1 MANESI
7 NQSRKLFLINFI
19 NYLKMSSHKIQNR
32 YYRFSGIRTQLIV
45 TLFAGMLISGLAGCS
60 TSEMAVDTSSA
71 ETADQTERDFEK
83 MEEIYWARIDSSKM
97 SFTDA
102 DVEFM
107 TGMIGHH
114 AQALIMSDLAPR
126 NNAGPAVR
134 RLAARIINAQKDEIA
149 TMQQWLRDRNQPVP
163 VVGIDGLILTIS
175 MEMPDEEMADGMDME
190 HEQDMNHEMDHN
202 MSGEETDHSAMGHH
216 GMDHSNMPGMLTQE
230 QLNELGRLKGREFDR
245 KFLLYMIDHHQGAV
259 IMSDTLFDT
268 DGAALDEQAFRLA
281 ADIKVDQETE
291 IERMK
296 LMLRNM
302 ESE

>member
-1 MANESI
+1 MQ
-7 NQSRKLFLINFI
+7 NQN
-19 NYLKMSSHKIQNR
+19 
-32 YYRFSGIRTQLIV
+32 YRFSGIRNQLVV
-45 TLFAGMLISGLAGCS
+45 TLLAGMLVIGLAGCS
-60 TSEMAVDTSSA
+60 TSEMAVDTSSV
-71 ETADQTERDFEK
+71 ETTGKAERDFEK

-114 AQALIMSDLAPR
+114 AQALIMSDLAPK
-126 NNAGPAVR
+126 NSAGPAVQ

-163 VVGIDGLILTIS
+163 VVEIDGLILTIT
-175 MEMPDEEMADGMDME
+175 MEMPDEKMADGMDME
-190 HEQDMNHEMDHN
+190 HEQEMNHEMDHN
-202 MSGEETDHSAMGHH
+202 MSGEEMDHSAMGHH

>member
-1 MANESI
+1 MM
-7 NQSRKLFLINFI
+7 NQ
-19 NYLKMSSHKIQNR
+19 
-32 YYRFSGIRTQLIV
+32 RFTLSGIRTSL
-45 TLFAGMLISGLAGCS
+45 MLILFSGTLVAGFAGCS
-60 TSEMAVDTSSA
+60 TSEMTADADTSQTET
-71 ETADQTERDFEK
+71 ETAAERDYEQ

-114 AQALIMSDLAPR
+114 AQALIMSDLAPK
-126 NNAGPAVR
+126 NDASPAVQ

-149 TMQQWLRDRNQPVP
+149 TMQRWLRDRNQPVP
-163 VVGIDGLILTIS
+163 VVNIDDLILTIT
-175 MEMPDEEMADGMDME
+175 MEMPDEGMADGMDADMSEGME
-190 HEQDMNHEMDHN
+190 HDSDHEMDHS
-202 MSGEETDHSAMGHH
+202 MSGNDMDHSAMGHH

-230 QLNELGRLKGREFDR
+230 QLNELGRLKGEEFDR

>member
-1 MANESI
+1 MHLLM
-7 NQSRKLFLINFI
+7 QKLFLLNLFGIPSNSMK
-19 NYLKMSSHKIQNR
+19 NQN
-32 YYRFSGIRTQLIV
+32 YRFSGIRTQLMV
-45 TLFAGMLISGLAGCS
+45 TLFAGMFISGLAGCS
-60 TSEMAVDTSSA
+60 TSEMAADSSS
-71 ETADQTERDFEK
+71 ADQTERDFEK

-114 AQALIMSDLAPR
+114 AQALIMSDLAPK
-126 NNAGPAVR
+126 NNAGPAVQ

-163 VVGIDGLILTIS
+163 VVEIDDLILTIS
-175 MEMPDEEMADGMDME
+175 MEVPEEGMADGMDME
-190 HEQDMNHEMDHN
+190 HDTGHEMDHD
-202 MSGEETDHSAMGHH
+202 MSGDEMDHSAMGHH

-230 QLNELGRLKGREFDR
+230 QLNELGRLRGREFDR

>member
-1 MANESI
+1 MKKKNYSSPGIAI
-7 NQSRKLFLINFI
+7 YMLFIL
-19 NYLKMSSHKIQNR
+19 
-32 YYRFSGIRTQLIV
+32 
-45 TLFAGMLISGLAGCS
+45 LAGFFVVGTTSCS
-60 TSEMAVDTSSA
+60 TSEMTSNAS
-71 ETADQTERDFEK
+71 TSQTENPANSDYEK

-97 SFTDA
+97 NFTDA

-114 AQALIMSDLAPR
+114 AQALIMSDLAPK

-134 RLAARIINAQKDEIA
+134 RLAARIINAQKDEIE
-149 TMQQWLRDRNQPVP
+149 TMQQWLRDRNQPIP
-163 VVGIDGLILTIS
+163 VVEIDGLILTIN
-175 MEMPDEEMADGMDME
+175 MEMPEEEMNGGMNMDMDMDHETE
-190 HEQDMNHEMDHN
+190 HEMSGHEMDQ
-202 MSGEETDHSAMGHH
+202 GEEEMDHSAMGHH
-216 GMDHSNMPGMLTQE
+216 GMDHHNMPGMLSQE
-230 QLNELGRLKGREFDR
+230 QLNELGRINGDEFDR

>member
-1 MANESI
+1 MRSHFVFFMLTGI
-7 NQSRKLFLINFI
+7 FI
-19 NYLKMSSHKIQNR
+19 
-32 YYRFSGIRTQLIV
+32 SGI
-45 TLFAGMLISGLAGCS
+45 FGCS
-60 TSEMAVDTSSA
+60 TSEMAADTTSYEA
-71 ETADQTERDFEK
+71 EARDYEK

-114 AQALIMSDLAPR
+114 AQALIMSDLAPE
-126 NNAGPAVR
+126 NDAGPAVQ

-149 TMQQWLRDRNQPVP
+149 TMQRWLRDRNQPVP
-163 VVGIDGLILTIS
+163 IVEIDGLILNIS
-175 MEMPDEEMADGMDME
+175 MEMPEEEMAAGMDME
-190 HEQDMNHEMDHN
+190 HDTTHEMDHD
-202 MSGEETDHSAMGHH
+202 MSGHGMDHDEEEMDHSSMGHH

-230 QLNELGRLKGREFDR
+230 QLNELGRLRGEEFDR

-268 DGAALDEQAFRLA
+268 DGAALDEEAFRLG

-296 LMLRNM
+296 LMLREM
-302 ESE
+302 QEE

>member
-1 MANESI
+1 MQ
-7 NQSRKLFLINFI
+7 NQN
-19 NYLKMSSHKIQNR
+19 
-32 YYRFSGIRTQLIV
+32 YRFSGIRNQLAV
-45 TLFAGMLISGLAGCS
+45 TLLAGMLVSGLAGCS
-60 TSEMAVDTSSA
+60 TTEMATDTSSQ
-71 ETADQTERDFEK
+71 ETTGKAERDFEK

-114 AQALIMSDLAPR
+114 AQALIMSDLAPK
-126 NNAGPAVR
+126 NNAGPAVQ

>member
-1 MANESI
+1 MKNDHPGLSSI
-7 NQSRKLFLINFI
+7 CSPFVAILFIGTLI
-19 NYLKMSSHKIQNR
+19 
-32 YYRFSGIRTQLIV
+32 TV
-45 TLFAGMLISGLAGCS
+45 LAGCS
-60 TSEMAVDTSSA
+60 ASEIAADTDS
-71 ETADQTERDFEK
+71 TESPSQSDYDYEK
-83 MEEIYWARIDSSKM
+83 MEDIYWARIDSSKM

-114 AQALIMSDLAPR
+114 AQALIMSDLAPK
-126 NNAGPAVR
+126 NNAGPAVQ

-149 TMQQWLRDRNQPVP
+149 TMQRWLRDRNQPVP
-163 VVGIDGLILTIS
+163 VVNIDGLILTIS
-175 MEMPDEEMADGMDME
+175 MEMPDEKMDGDMG
-190 HEQDMNHEMDHN
+190 MEMDHN
-202 MSGEETDHSAMGHH
+202 ADHENMDHSMDGGEMDHSSMAHH

-230 QLNELGRLKGREFDR
+230 QLNELGRLKGVEFDR

-296 LMLRNM
+296 LMLRTM

>member
-1 MANESI
+1 MRTII
-7 NQSRKLFLINFI
+7 NAQTPYLLIFLEFLPI
-19 NYLKMSSHKIQNR
+19 KMQNQLHS
-32 YYRFSGIRTQLIV
+32 FSGLRIYLIV
-45 TLFAGMLISGLAGCS
+45 TLFASSLLVAVTGCS
-60 TSEMAVDTSSA
+60 TSEMAADTSSNDA
-71 ETADQTERDFEK
+71 AVQDDNRDYDR

-97 SFTDA
+97 SFTQA
-102 DVEFM
+102 DVDFM

-114 AQALIMSDLAPR
+114 AQALIMSDLAPK
-126 NNAGPAVR
+126 NNAGPAVQ
-134 RLAARIINAQKDEIA
+134 RLAARIINAQKDEIE
-149 TMQQWLRDRNQPVP
+149 TMQRWLRDRNQPVP
-163 VVGIDGLILTIS
+163 LVNIDGLILTIS
-175 MEMPDEEMADGMDME
+175 MEMPEEEMEGDMDM
-190 HEQDMNHEMDHN
+190 DMDHDTEHSMDHD
-202 MSGEETDHSAMGHH
+202 MSGEEMDHSAMGHH

-230 QLNELGRLKGREFDR
+230 QLNELGRLRGEEFDR

>member
-1 MANESI
+1 MM
-7 NQSRKLFLINFI
+7 NQ
-19 NYLKMSSHKIQNR
+19 
-32 YYRFSGIRTQLIV
+32 RFTLSGIRTSL
-45 TLFAGMLISGLAGCS
+45 MLILFSGTLIAGLAGCS
-60 TSEMAVDTSSA
+60 TSEMTADADPSQTEM
-71 ETADQTERDFEK
+71 ETAADRNYEK
-83 MEEIYWARIDSSKM
+83 MEEMYWARIDSSKM

-102 DVEFM
+102 DVAFM

-114 AQALIMSDLAPR
+114 AQALIMSDLAPK
-126 NNAGPAVR
+126 NDANPAVQ

-149 TMQQWLRDRNQPVP
+149 TMQRWLRDRNQPVP
-163 VVGIDGLILTIS
+163 VVNIDDLILTIT
-175 MEMPDEEMADGMDME
+175 MEMPEEEMADGMHADMSEGME
-190 HEQDMNHEMDHN
+190 HDSDHEMDHG
-202 MSGEETDHSAMGHH
+202 MSGDDMDHSAMGHH

-230 QLNELGRLKGREFDR
+230 QLNELGRLQGEEFDR

>member
-114 AQALIMSDLAPR
+114 AQALIMSDLAPK

-149 TMQQWLRDRNQPVP
+149 TMQRWLRDRNQPVP
-163 VVGIDGLILTIS
+163 VVEIDGLILTIS
-175 MEMPDEEMADGMDME
+175 MEMPEEGMDDNMDMDME
-190 HEQDMNHEMDHN
+190 HDTSHGMDHD
-202 MSGEETDHSAMGHH
+202 MSGDEMDHSAMGHH

-230 QLNELGRLKGREFDR
+230 QLNELGRLNGEEFDR

>member
-1 MANESI
+1 MK
-7 NQSRKLFLINFI
+7 NQN
-19 NYLKMSSHKIQNR
+19 
-32 YYRFSGIRTQLIV
+32 YRFSGIRTQLMV
-45 TLFAGMLISGLAGCS
+45 TLFAGMFISGLAGCS
-60 TSEMAVDTSSA
+60 TSEMAADSSS
-71 ETADQTERDFEK
+71 ADQTERDFEK

-114 AQALIMSDLAPR
+114 AQALIMSDLAPK
-126 NNAGPAVR
+126 NNAGPAVQ

-163 VVGIDGLILTIS
+163 VVEIDDLILTIS
-175 MEMPDEEMADGMDME
+175 MEVPEEGMADGMDME
-190 HEQDMNHEMDHN
+190 HDTGHEMDHD
-202 MSGEETDHSAMGHH
+202 MSGDEMDHSAMGHH

-230 QLNELGRLKGREFDR
+230 QLNELGRLRGREFDR

>member
-1 MANESI
+1 
-7 NQSRKLFLINFI
+7 
-19 NYLKMSSHKIQNR
+19 
-32 YYRFSGIRTQLIV
+32 
-45 TLFAGMLISGLAGCS
+45 MLVSGLAGCS
-60 TSEMAVDTSSA
+60 SSEMAADTSSTD
-71 ETADQTERDFEK
+71 TAVEADRDYEK
-83 MEEIYWARIDSSKM
+83 MEKIYWARIDSSKM

-102 DVEFM
+102 DVDFM

-114 AQALIMSDLAPR
+114 AQALIMSDLAPK
-126 NNAGPAVR
+126 NNASPAVQ

-149 TMQQWLRDRNQPVP
+149 TMQRWLRDRNQPVP
-163 VVGIDGLILTIS
+163 IVNIDDLILTIT
-175 MEMPDEEMADGMDME
+175 MEMPEEEMGEGMDME
-190 HEQDMNHEMDHN
+190 HDTNHEMNHD
-202 MSGEETDHSAMGHH
+202 MSGQDMDHSAMGHH

-230 QLNELGRLKGREFDR
+230 QLNELGRISGEEFDR

>member
-1 MANESI
+1 MQ
-7 NQSRKLFLINFI
+7 NQN
-19 NYLKMSSHKIQNR
+19 
-32 YYRFSGIRTQLIV
+32 YRFSGICNRLVV
-45 TLFAGMLISGLAGCS
+45 TLFAGMLVSGLAGCS
-60 TSEMAVDTSSA
+60 SSEMAADTSSTDA
-71 ETADQTERDFEK
+71 AVEADRDYEK
-83 MEEIYWARIDSSKM
+83 MEKIYWARIDSSKM

-102 DVEFM
+102 DVDFM

-114 AQALIMSDLAPR
+114 AQALIMSDLAPK
-126 NNAGPAVR
+126 NNASPAVQ

-149 TMQQWLRDRNQPVP
+149 TMQRWLRDRNQPVP
-163 VVGIDGLILTIS
+163 IVNIDDLILTIT
-175 MEMPDEEMADGMDME
+175 MEMPEEEMGEGMDME
-190 HEQDMNHEMDHN
+190 HDTNHEMNHD
-202 MSGEETDHSAMGHH
+202 MSGQDMDHSAMGHH

-230 QLNELGRLKGREFDR
+230 QLNELGRISGEEFDR

>member
-1 MANESI
+1 MQ
-7 NQSRKLFLINFI
+7 NQN
-19 NYLKMSSHKIQNR
+19 
-32 YYRFSGIRTQLIV
+32 YRFSGIRNQLAV
-45 TLFAGMLISGLAGCS
+45 TLLAGMLVSGLAGCS
-60 TSEMAVDTSSA
+60 TSEMATDTSSQ
-71 ETADQTERDFEK
+71 ETTGKAERDFEK

-163 VVGIDGLILTIS
+163 VVEIDGLILTIS
-175 MEMPDEEMADGMDME
+175 MEMPEEGMDDNMDMDME
-190 HEQDMNHEMDHN
+190 HDTSHGMDHD
-202 MSGEETDHSAMGHH
+202 MSGDEMDHSAMGHH

-230 QLNELGRLKGREFDR
+230 QLNELGRLRGREFDR

-291 IERMK
+291 IE
-296 LMLRNM
+296 
-302 ESE
+302 

>member
-1 MANESI
+1 MQ
-7 NQSRKLFLINFI
+7 NQN
-19 NYLKMSSHKIQNR
+19 
-32 YYRFSGIRTQLIV
+32 YRFSGIRNQLAV
-45 TLFAGMLISGLAGCS
+45 TLLAGMLVSGLAGCS
-60 TSEMAVDTSSA
+60 TSEMATDTSSQ
-71 ETADQTERDFEK
+71 ETTGKAERDFEK

-114 AQALIMSDLAPR
+114 AQALIMSDLAPK
-126 NNAGPAVR
+126 NNAGPAVQ

-202 MSGEETDHSAMGHH
+202 MSGDEMDHSAMGHH

>member
-1 MANESI
+1 MKIHIHNLRGMRI
-7 NQSRKLFLINFI
+7 QLLII
-19 NYLKMSSHKIQNR
+19 VSA
-32 YYRFSGIRTQLIV
+32 GILI
-45 TLFAGMLISGLAGCS
+45 TGTTGCS
-60 TSEMAVDTSSA
+60 TSEMAADTSSA
-71 ETADQTERDFEK
+71 GSEAKSEPNYERL
-83 MEEIYWARIDSSKM
+83 EELYWARIDSSKM

-114 AQALIMSDLAPR
+114 AQALIMSDLAPK
-126 NNAGPAVR
+126 NDAGPAVQ
-134 RLAARIINAQKDEIA
+134 RLAARIINAQKDEIE
-149 TMQQWLRDRNQPVP
+149 TMQRWLRDRKQPVP
-163 VVGIDGLILTIS
+163 IVEIDGLFLTVS
-175 MEMPDEEMADGMDME
+175 MEMPDEEMNTGGEM
-190 HEQDMNHEMDHN
+190 EMDHDMAGHAMEHDSDEN
-202 MSGEETDHSAMGHH
+202 GEMDHDMSGHSMDHESDDNSEMDHEAMGHH

-230 QLNELGRLKGREFDR
+230 QLNELGRLRGEEFDR

-268 DGAALDEQAFRLA
+268 DGAALDEAAFRLA

-302 ESE
+302 QEE